1 MTRKTPPVRL
11 LPAVTGTV
19 ADHVHEL
26 DSALIAAIQQA
37 IARGVPQASIVAVL
51 AGHSLVQTQRLIG
64 QGT

>member
-1 MTRKTPPVRL
+1 MTRKTTPVRL

-37 IARGVPQASIVAVL
+37 IAQNVPQAAIVGVL

-64 QGT
+64 QDT